1 MFPAAPVFFSKTV
14 KPGDAM
20 SASVVANGGGAFT
33 LTLTDSTRGWTKTTH
48 QTSDAAQLGSAEII
62 ARRLAAGRERCCRYP
77 TSAR

>member
-1 MFPAAPVFFSKTV
+1 VFFSKTV

-20 SASVVANGGGAFT
+20 SASVVANGGGGFT
-33 LTLTDSTRGWTKTTH
+33 LTLTDSTRGWAKTTH

-62 ARRLAAGRERCCRYP
+62 AEAPSSGGRGRCCRYR